1 MTFVTWNHITSF
13 YKKGLVYAV
22 AHRSKWFLKMSDS
35 TDIAVRDVH
44 DIIGCA
50 AHFYEK
56 GKSRNKKK
64 VQMKE
69 EKTKEVQTER
79 R

>member
-1 MTFVTWNHITSF
+1 
-13 YKKGLVYAV
+13 
-22 AHRSKWFLKMSDS
+22 MSDR

-44 DIIGCA
+44 DIIGCV

-56 GKSRNKKK
+56 GNKKEVK
-64 VQMKE
+64 MKE

>member
-1 MTFVTWNHITSF
+1 
-13 YKKGLVYAV
+13 
-22 AHRSKWFLKMSDS
+22 MSDS

-44 DIIGCA
+44 DIIGCV

-56 GKSRNKKK
+56 GKRGNKKE

-69 EKTKEVQTER
+69 EKYEQSGNNAVH
-79 R
+79 

>member
-1 MTFVTWNHITSF
+1 
-13 YKKGLVYAV
+13 
-22 AHRSKWFLKMSDS
+22 MSDS
-35 TDIAVRDVH
+35 TGIAVRALH
-44 DIIGCA
+44 DIIGYV

-56 GKSRNKKK
+56 GEKRNKKE
-64 VQMKE
+64 VEMKE

>member
-1 MTFVTWNHITSF
+1 M
-13 YKKGLVYAV
+13 L
-22 AHRSKWFLKMSDS
+22 WFLKILDS
-35 TDIAVRDVH
+35 TDMGVRNIH
-44 DIIGCA
+44 DNIGCV

-56 GKSRNKKK
+56 GQSGNKKE

>member
-1 MTFVTWNHITSF
+1 
-13 YKKGLVYAV
+13 
-22 AHRSKWFLKMSDS
+22 MSDS

-44 DIIGCA
+44 DIISCV

-56 GKSRNKKK
+56 GKSRNKKE

-69 EKTKEVQTER
+69 NTKEVQTER

>member
-1 MTFVTWNHITSF
+1 
-13 YKKGLVYAV
+13 
-22 AHRSKWFLKMSDS
+22 MSDT

-44 DIIGCA
+44 DIIGCV
-50 AHFYEK
+50 AHFYET
-56 GKSRNKKK
+56 GKSRNKTELQ
-64 VQMKE
+64 VKE

>member
-1 MTFVTWNHITSF
+1 
-13 YKKGLVYAV
+13 
-22 AHRSKWFLKMSDS
+22 MSDS
-35 TDIAVRDVH
+35 TDIAVRDVL
-44 DIIGCA
+44 DIINCV
-50 AHFYEK
+50 AHFCEK
-56 GKSRNKKK
+56 EKSGNKKE